1 MLRPRPNLAVIIGA
15 LLGLGGLAAIVL
27 STPGLVSDAL
37 GVSLSLSAPARAML
51 IVAAASLAVVV
62 VFAPERAER
71 SRLLG
76 FGLAGLAGMT
86 AIAVAPTLDVVILI
100 LLALVVLQAAAPAA
114 RPLSRRVRAPAFAV
128 ALLASGLVL
137 THDQPT
143 LFQRRDVFGDRGF
156 GTDSKV
162 ARDLRV

>member
-114 RPLSRRVRAPAFAV
+114 RPTP
-128 ALLASGLVL
+128 
-137 THDQPT
+137 
-143 LFQRRDVFGDRGF
+143 
-156 GTDSKV
+156 
-162 ARDLRV
+162 